1 MIDSKVMNE
10 TVIDAAEEKL
20 DLKLKKQLS
29 EFMTDEISQVPN
41 ISEAKL
47 KVYKEMTKHLND
59 LFGEHIVEEKKFE
72 QKKNKLLDNMKKM
85 MNNYPVRANILD
97 NLKNQKTLEK

>member
-1 MIDSKVMNE
+1 
-10 TVIDAAEEKL
+10 
-20 DLKLKKQLS
+20 
-29 EFMTDEISQVPN
+29 MTDEIAQVPN

-72 QKKNKLLDNMKKM
+72 QRKNTLLDNMKKM

-97 NLKNQKTLEK
+97 NIQNQKTMEK